1 MAETLAKRPH
11 GIGRI
16 IGAGIVGGI
25 IVDLFLILAH
35 VAPFP
40 GVYVY
45 IASGLVGSAASAT
58 PGYIALGMLLHLI
71 ISIVWAAIYVV
82 VFQRLFAKLPWW
94 GNAVI
99 FGVVV
104 MLGMQAV
111 LLGKGLEPA
120 FPTGMG
126 LVTVLVAHIVFFA
139 LPVAYVLRNDL

>member
-11 GIGRI
+11 GLGRI

-25 IVDLFLILAH
+25 IVDLFLIIVHA
-35 VAPFP
+35 APFP
-40 GVYVY
+40 GVYMF
-45 IASGLVGSAASAT
+45 IASGLVGPAAFTSSW
-58 PGYIALGMLLHLI
+58 YIALGVVLHLL
-71 ISIVWAAIYVV
+71 ISIVWAAIYVF
-82 VFQRLFAKLPWW
+82 VFQQLFAKLPWW

-111 LLGKGLEPA
+111 LLSKHLEPA

-126 LVTVLVAHIVFFA
+126 LVTNLIAHVVFFA